1 MTALRRTAPTV
12 AILGGALAVLCAV
25 GFVLLEP
32 AHDRLAHGASVS
44 AVVRTISCQGREC
57 DATVVFR
64 ATGSLRVARVAL
76 IQGTHLREGQT
87 VRVRYDRSDPRR
99 AEAPGVSESGPGI
112 LLFLALL
119 LGALALAGAAVARR
133 GRRATPR

>member
-1 MTALRRTAPTV
+1 M

-32 AHDRLAHGASVS
+32 AHERVAHGGSAS
-44 AVVRTISCQGREC
+44 AVVRTISCRGREC
-57 DATVVFR
+57 DATVAFR

-99 AEAPGVSESGPGI
+99 AEVPGVSESGPGI

-119 LGALALAGAAVARR
+119 LGALALAGAAVALR